1 MISNAESTHQ
11 RWHKRYSENINR
23 RIQT

>member
-11 RWHKRYSENINR
+11 KWHKRYSENIN
-23 RIQT
+23 IINPD

>member
-11 RWHKRYSENINR
+11 RWHKRYSENINLS
-23 RIQT
+23 IH

>member
-11 RWHKRYSENINR
+11 RWHKRYSENINL
-23 RIQT
+23 INPD